1 MNFQKFSK
9 KFLIRFINRNGK
21 VYKYNMGRDQDP
33 ISSTVSSRQFSKMSI
48 DRSVSNLLQR
58 LLASTENISVKL
70 YRGQLKLRL

>member
-21 VYKYNMGRDQDP
+21 VYKYMGRDQDP

-58 LLASTENISVKL
+58 LLASTENISAKL
-70 YRGQLKLRL
+70 HRGQLKLRL

>member
-21 VYKYNMGRDQDP
+21 VYKYNMGRDQDL

-70 YRGQLKLRL
+70 HRGQLKLRL

>member
-21 VYKYNMGRDQDP
+21 VYKYNMGRDQDL

-58 LLASTENISVKL
+58 LLASTENISAKL
-70 YRGQLKLRL
+70 HRGQLKLRL

>member
-1 MNFQKFSK
+1 MNFRKFSK

-21 VYKYNMGRDQDP
+21 VYKYNMGRDQDL

-58 LLASTENISVKL
+58 LLASTENISAKL
-70 YRGQLKLRL
+70 HRDQLKLRL

>member
-1 MNFQKFSK
+1 MNFRKFSK

-21 VYKYNMGRDQDP
+21 VYKYNMGRDQDL

-58 LLASTENISVKL
+58 LLASTENISAKL
-70 YRGQLKLRL
+70 HRGQLKLRL